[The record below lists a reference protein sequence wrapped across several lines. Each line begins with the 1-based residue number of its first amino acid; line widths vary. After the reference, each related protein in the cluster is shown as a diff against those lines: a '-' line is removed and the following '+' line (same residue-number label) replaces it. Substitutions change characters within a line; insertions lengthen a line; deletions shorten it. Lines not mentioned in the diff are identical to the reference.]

1 MERDNKARRVCAG
14 LFLAYAMVMV
24 YLLFLQR
31 TPQPLPLKLYIELST
46 NLTPFKTIRQQI
58 RLLEGGALVRFAF
71 VNLVGNVVMFVPLG
85 FFIPCAVRGARTFI
99 RSMLYS
105 MLTITSVEVIQL
117 VTLLGSLDVDDLL
130 LNLIGA
136 AIGYCGYKIFAR
148 FIEGRESR
156 Q

>member
-1 MERDNKARRVCAG
+1 MERENKARRVCAG

-71 VNLVGNVVMFVPLG
+71 VNLVGNVVMFVPMGLL
-85 FFIPCAVRGARTFI
+85 PAVWKKQRRFGW
-99 RSMLYS
+99 YV
-105 MLTITSVEVIQL
+105 LTVAVSVALIEVMQIL
-117 VTLLGSLDVDDLL
+117 TRLGSADIDDWL
-130 LNLIGA
+130 LNVLGAVIGFE
-136 AIGYCGYKIFAR
+136 IR
-148 FIEGRESR
+148 RTIERMVHPNC
-156 Q
+156 

>member
-1 MERDNKARRVCAG
+1 MERENKARRVCAG

-71 VNLVGNVVMFVPLG
+71 VNLVGNVVMFVPMGLL
-85 FFIPCAVRGARTFI
+85 PAVWTVNSGSAGA
-99 RSMLYS
+99 
-105 MLTITSVEVIQL
+105 
-117 VTLLGSLDVDDLL
+117 
-130 LNLIGA
+130 
-136 AIGYCGYKIFAR
+136 
-148 FIEGRESR
+148 EG
-156 Q
+156 